1 MAGNLNSGCSY
12 LITAVQDNGLLAYP
26 EIIPPQCAVEE
37 SQSLVVLD
45 YVINFYDT
53 RFQIRYIFCD
63 FLNFECYFYPSSFY
77 RGESQYNYHD
87 NKLLAPVDCFAE
99 LV

>member
-1 MAGNLNSGCSY
+1 MIYKEKNAPTQIKSPHY
-12 LITAVQDNGLLAYP
+12 V
-26 EIIPPQCAVEE
+26 VEE
-37 SQSLVVLD
+37 SQSLLVLD

-77 RGESQYNYHD
+77 RDKNGLKYVYCKNS
-87 NKLLAPVDCFAE
+87 A
-99 LV
+99 